1 MTDNRSWRGRASLSI
16 FGRRTVLDAIDAA
29 RDKHIT
35 IHDLRLSRE
44 LPAEYRR
51 DALAAAE
58 ALGIDARECKP
69 AAVRELSRDPRHDQ
83 GVAARI
89 TLERVTDADAFAASI
104 HGPAAATPT
113 RLIALDGITNP
124 QNVGMCLRATVGAG
138 FEGVL
143 WPLEGSP
150 WVSGLLIKASASAVF
165 RAAIA
170 TCDTLDR
177 GLDSLA
183 ARGFRI
189 AGLDGNAK
197 TDLWTHEPPHRACY
211 VVGSETRGLS
221 KGTIDRLDHA
231 LRIPMNPAVESLNA
245 ATAAAVLAFHVARLT
260 PEGPPPR

>member
-1 MTDNRSWRGRASLSI
+1 VTDNRSWRGRASLSI
-16 FGRRTVLDAIDAA
+16 YGRRTVLDALDAA
-29 RDKHIT
+29 HEGHIT
-35 IHDLRLSRE
+35 VHELRLSRD

-51 DALAAAE
+51 GALDAAE
-58 ALGIDARECKP
+58 AQRIDARECKP

-89 TLERVTDADAFAASI
+89 TLDRVTDAEAFAGSI

-124 QNVGMCLRATVGAG
+124 QNVGMCLRASVGAG
-138 FEGVL
+138 FQGVL

-165 RAAIA
+165 RTAIV

-177 GLDSLA
+177 GLDALA
-183 ARGFRI
+183 ARGFKAI
-189 AGLDGNAK
+189 GLDGNAQ

-221 KGTIDRLDHA
+221 PATLDRLDNT

-260 PEGPPPR
+260 PGKPTLR